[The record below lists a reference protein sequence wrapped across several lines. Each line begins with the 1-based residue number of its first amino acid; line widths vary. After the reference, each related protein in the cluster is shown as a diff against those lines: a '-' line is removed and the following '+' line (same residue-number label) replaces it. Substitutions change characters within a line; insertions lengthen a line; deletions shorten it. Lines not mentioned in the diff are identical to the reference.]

1 MIAWLMKLTGLD
13 SIFVWLIVGGLA
25 VAGLWGYG
33 AYQHHKGYSEA
44 SIEYTLRIE
53 TMKKDYATQ
62 LADALE
68 RQSKANELAKRNE
81 SQLIIDYETKIAE
94 RDRIIAE
101 NENEAKNDNG
111 KSFACIT
118 DAGRMRLNKI
128 K

>member
-1 MIAWLMKLTGLD
+1 MKLTGLD
-13 SIFVWLIVGGLA
+13 SIFVWFIVGGIA
-25 VAGLWGYG
+25 VAGLWSYG

-81 SQLIIDYETKIAE
+81 SQLIIDYETQLAMRDKI
-94 RDRIIAE
+94 IKE
-101 NENEAKNDNG
+101 NEDAAKNDTS
-111 KSFACIT
+111 KSIGCIT
-118 DAGRMRLNKI
+118 SDGWMRLKRI
-128 K
+128 E